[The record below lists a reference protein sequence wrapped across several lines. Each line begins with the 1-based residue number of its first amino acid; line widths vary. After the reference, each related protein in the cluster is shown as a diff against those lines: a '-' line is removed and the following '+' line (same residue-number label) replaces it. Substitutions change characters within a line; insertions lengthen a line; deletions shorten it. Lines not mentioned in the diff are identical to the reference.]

1 MDVTYKFNIM
11 ENKKRHS
18 QGLVDMMNIG
28 FDEIEKLKI
37 NVGSF
42 EPIYDY
48 DNEKMNISDN
58 VDDNIIKT
66 EYENLKQR

>member
-1 MDVTYKFNIM
+1 
-11 ENKKRHS
+11 
-18 QGLVDMMNIG
+18 MMNVG
-28 FDEIEKLKI
+28 FNEIEKLKI

-58 VDDNIIKT
+58 VDDNIIKA
-66 EYENLKQR
+66 EYKNSKQR